1 MGVVRAKKWSG
12 QNRTGRTACYAYEC
26 RGISVSASSKK
37 ELIIITRFRQNHRI
51 QEVIAK
57 GEASNIVDVDAKS
70 ILVLHCFI
78 VKERF
83 GKGAKQSQV

>member
-1 MGVVRAKKWSG
+1 MQRYF
-12 QNRTGRTACYAYEC
+12 CLC
-26 RGISVSASSKK
+26 FLK
-37 ELIIITRFRQNHRI
+37 ERVNHHNYLYSRFRQNHRI